1 MEYLG
6 RKDFIKSAFKTD
18 IFKFRIG
25 DLAQMTGV
33 STRQLRYW
41 ESKGIIESLSREG
54 EQNARVYNY
63 ATYHR
68 VQLIKDYLDEGY
80 TLQAAVGKV
89 NDIMSAFAGFADIIY
104 SAVQGVDTIDNQRMV
119 DLGYFDEAKTQR
131 LWASIDDNKEVHYH
145 VKPVEDEQ

>member
-1 MEYLG
+1 MEYLD
-6 RKDFIKSAFKTD
+6 RKDFFKAAFKTD

-63 ATYHR
+63 ASYHR
-68 VQLIKDYLDEGY
+68 VQLIKYYLDEGY
-80 TLQAAVGKV
+80 TLQAAVGKA
-89 NDIMSAFAGFADIIY
+89 NKIMTAFSGFADIVY
-104 SAVQGVDTIDNQRMV
+104 SAVQGVGKVDDQRMV
-119 DLGYFDEAKTQR
+119 DLGYFDDAKTQR
-131 LWASIDDNKEVHYH
+131 LWASIDDDKQVHYH
-145 VKPVEDEQ
+145 VRPVEEEQ